1 MESSRID
8 MWHGM
13 LPVEVARL
21 IVIGFVFF
29 REDARAKL
37 SVLLA
42 RLPGLSA

>member
-1 MESSRID
+1 MERSRID
-8 MWHGM
+8 CWHVM
-13 LPVEVARL
+13 LHVEVARL

-37 SVLLA
+37 SVWLA